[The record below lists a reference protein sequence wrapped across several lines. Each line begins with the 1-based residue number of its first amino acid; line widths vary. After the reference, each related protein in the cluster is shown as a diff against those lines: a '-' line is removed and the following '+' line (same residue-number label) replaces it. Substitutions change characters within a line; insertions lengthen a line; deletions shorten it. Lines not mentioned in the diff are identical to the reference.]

1 MKRLTRL
8 PRPDF
13 TTACATMNAI
23 TTSST
28 LELAKPE

>member
-1 MKRLTRL
+1 MKRLTRV

-13 TTACATMNAI
+13 TTACATMKAT

>member
-1 MKRLTRL
+1 MNRLMRR

-13 TTACATMNAI
+13 TTACATMKAI